1 MKKIQPI
8 GNRNIKTTIAVF
20 VCMLIFTL
28 GHVERS
34 PFYVLI
40 TTIICIQ
47 PDMKNEKLTA
57 INRAL
62 GTLIG
67 AFTGAAAMAWE
78 PLVHS
83 GTLGDLWWDA
93 LNAFMILITIYLTVL
108 LKKQYMAFMA
118 CVAYLSVA
126 VISRGDTT
134 PYEFLIFRVL
144 DTFIGVGVGYFVCL
158 FHIPRLRRKDVLFVA
173 ELNNTES
180 NSDKQTVELNKTAL
194 NKIIDD
200 GASVT
205 IITKDTP
212 ASMLSETKG
221 LNLNIPVI
229 ALDGAVL
236 YDIHENRYLYTYT
249 IEKSIA
255 QKVVLFLENE
265 NCHYFIH
272 VMIDDMLLIY
282 YQDFK
287 NDIQAEYYKKMRRSP
302 YRNYIKE
309 KCDLENDV
317 LYFSILDTKENINKI
332 LDHLSKT
339 EVYKYLRYWIEE
351 DHFNGMDL
359 LKILSKDA
367 HINSMLDKLNEILDM
382 KEIITLGSDEEKYNV
397 VIPDNDFNHIIKHI
411 HKEYK
416 GIKNIKRKW

>member
-8 GNRNIKTTIAVF
+8 GNRIIKTTIAVF

-67 AFTGAAAMAWE
+67 AFTGAAAMALE

-134 PYEFLIFRVL
+134 PYEFLFFRVL

-212 ASMLSETKG
+212 ASMLLETKG

-416 GIKNIKRKW
+416 GIKNIKRK